1 MSNNPYFK
9 NNSFTKTPGI
19 PQIASYAVFLLE
31 TVLYYVVVL
40 PHLESLPS
48 KVTLGILYSI
58 FLLLLIV
65 FTVLS
70 SLNDPSD
77 SAMIMYRNDREKY
90 NCSEHIVLKVGDSH
104 TMVNY
109 STVTIV

>member
-9 NNSFTKTPGI
+9 NNTFTKTPGI

-40 PHLESLPS
+40 PHLESLSS
-48 KVTLGILYSI
+48 KVTLSTLYSI
-58 FLLLLIV
+58 SLVLLIV
-65 FTVLS
+65 FAVLS

-77 SAMIMYRNDREKY
+77 TAMIMYRNGREK
-90 NCSEHIVLKVGDSH
+90 
-104 TMVNY
+104 
-109 STVTIV
+109 